1 MIKNNIERTNERLKK
16 FADAKTGILIQ
27 VKSIEELSVKRR
39 RLDSFGLPDKMEE
52 YLDYRLAMFLE
63 YWDKRKDV
71 DDDIIP
77 AINPWY
83 GIAEHTAFIGG
94 VADFGDQTSWHHPFI
109 IDWEKDR
116 QKAKLDENNTWLR
129 LVIDGIEYLSD
140 KCDGSYALK
149 LRGGE
154 GAMDIAN
161 MARGNEMFY
170 DFYEYPDEFHEFL
183 DFCAKAARFT
193 LTKQAEA
200 AGKYMGGIITGFDVW
215 LPGNSTGHLSE
226 DASVMISPNQFR
238 EFALPHTN
246 KITAGFDHVFMHTH
260 SAGSHNIPE
269 IAKIDNLDYLEI
281 SNDPNAPRSIEI
293 YKEIADKLED
303 MTIVVSTT
311 IDEIKDNIEFLAGK
325 KTILWYD
332 AKTLKDAE
340 EAISIARSIS

>member
-1 MIKNNIERTNERLKK
+1 MIKNNIEKTNERLKK
-16 FADAKTGILIQ
+16 FAGADKGVLLQ
-27 VKSIEELSVKRR
+27 VKSIKEFSGKKR
-39 RLDSFGLPDKMEE
+39 RLDSFGLPDNMKS
-52 YLDYRLAMFLE
+52 YLDYRLAAFLE
-63 YWDKRKDV
+63 YWDKRKSL

-77 AINPWY
+77 AISPWY

-94 VADFGDQTSWHHPFI
+94 EAEFGDETSWHHSFI
-109 IDWEKDR
+109 KDWATDR
-116 QKAKLDENNTWLR
+116 QKATLDENNTWLR

-140 KCDGSYALK
+140 ICDGSYTVK

-161 MARGNEMFY
+161 IARGNEMFY
-170 DFYEYPDEFHEFL
+170 DFFEYPDELHEFL

-200 AGKYMGGIITGFDVW
+200 AGQYMGGIITGFDIW

-226 DASVMISPNQFR
+226 DASVMISPEQFR

-246 KITAGFDHVFMHTH
+246 KITAGFEHVFMHTH

-293 YKEIADKLED
+293 YKALADQLKD

-311 IDEIKDNIEFLAGK
+311 IDEIKENIEFLAGK

-332 AKTLKDAE
+332 AETLKDAK
-340 EAISIARSIS
+340 EAVSIARSI